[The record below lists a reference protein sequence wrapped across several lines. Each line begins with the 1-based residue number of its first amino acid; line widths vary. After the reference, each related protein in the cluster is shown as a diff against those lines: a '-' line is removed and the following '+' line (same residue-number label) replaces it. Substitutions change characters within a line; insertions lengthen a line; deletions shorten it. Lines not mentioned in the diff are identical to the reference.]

1 MAVKSRDL
9 VTGTIF
15 GLATAMAFSISPIFV
30 RKGMAEGFSAEI
42 GLTVGVTAA
51 ALSYVLILIVVDRPA
66 LDVRRLPGWSPVLW
80 ELAAA
85 VAIVTGTWLRYRAM
99 ALIPLAIVSA
109 LGRVNIL
116 VILLLARRSVTP
128 RAWLGGALIIAGTI
142 LLSI

>member
-1 MAVKSRDL
+1 MAVRPERL
-9 VTGTIF
+9 VTGTVF

-30 RKGMAEGFSAEI
+30 RKGMAEGFSAGI
-42 GLTVGVTAA
+42 GLTVGVSAA
-51 ALSYVLILIVVDRPA
+51 ACTYALILFFLDRPA
-66 LDVRRLPGWSPVLW
+66 LEVRRLPGAGPAMW

-85 VAIVTGTWLRYRAM
+85 VAIVTGTWMRYRAM

-128 RAWLGGALIIAGTI
+128 RVWLGGTLIIIGAL
-142 LLSI
+142 LLSF

>member
-1 MAVKSRDL
+1 VAVNSRRL
-9 VTGTIF
+9 VTGTLF

-51 ALSYVLILIVVDRPA
+51 ALTYALILFLVDRPA
-66 LDVRRLPGWSPVLW
+66 LDVRRLPGWNPVLW

-85 VAIVTGTWLRYRAM
+85 VAIATGTWLRYRAM

-128 RAWLGGALIIAGTI
+128 KTWLGGVLIIAGTM
-142 LLSI
+142 LLSF

>member
-1 MAVKSRDL
+1 MEVKPKQL
-9 VTGTIF
+9 VTGVFF

-30 RKGMAEGFSAEI
+30 RKGMAEGFSAGI

-51 ALSYVLILIVVDRPA
+51 ALTYALILLFVDRAA
-66 LDVRRLPGWSPVLW
+66 LDVRRLPGASPAVW
-80 ELAAA
+80 EFAAA

-116 VILLLARRSVTP
+116 VILLLVRRSVSP
-128 RAWLGGALIIAGTI
+128 RVWLGATLIIAGAV
-142 LLSI
+142 LLSF